1 MARSSVLFVAALLV
15 GALTTPAAQ
24 SVQTARIAQS
34 PESGASR
41 PSFEVASIRRNV
53 STDQGASV
61 RPLPG
66 GGLTIT
72 NNTLFNI
79 IRNAYN
85 VQPVQII
92 GGPDWINR
100 DRWDIV
106 AKAEGN
112 PLPPQ
117 LMVMLQGLVAE
128 RFKADVRRETREI
141 EVYALTVARADRR
154 LGPQLTSSSVDCDAV
169 AAAVRA
175 GGTPPPARPNGL
187 PTCGMRVTSG
197 YATAGGYAIADIAR
211 NLAGITGRIIL
222 DRTGLAGRYD
232 MELKWTPDP
241 LQASGPAAADTA
253 SIFTAL
259 QEQLGLKLEAQRAP
273 TEVLVI
279 HAAERPVED

>member
-1 MARSSVLFVAALLV
+1 MARVTVIIVVALVV
-15 GALTTPAAQ
+15 GALATPAAQ
-24 SVQTARIAQS
+24 SAQTA
-34 PESGASR
+34 ASR
-41 PSFEVASIRRNV
+41 PSFDVASIRRNV
-53 STDQGASV
+53 SADQGASV

-85 VQPVQII
+85 VQSVQII

-106 AKAEGN
+106 AKADGN

-154 LGPQLTSSSVDCDAV
+154 LGPQLTPSSVDCDAV

-187 PTCGMRVTSG
+187 PTCGMRVTAG

-211 NLAGITGRIIL
+211 NLAGITGRIVV
-222 DRTGLAGRYD
+222 DRTELTGRFD

-241 LQASGPAAADTA
+241 LQASGPAASDTA

-259 QEQLGLKLEAQRAP
+259 QEQLGLKLEPQRTP
-273 TEVLVI
+273 TEVFVI
-279 HAAERPVED
+279 YSAERPMED